1 MIFSNKMTLI
11 LVVWQLACLVR
22 SEHDASA
29 IPERSRRAQLK
40 IRMLERLAERG
51 LEAAER
57 ELAAEELLARLDAHT
72 TTEPPYLRLH
82 RYPPPQPLER
92 RSSLSPRLE
101 AAAMRL
107 ALDPPEAEVPPPF
120 VPVFSADDEQAEEAE
135 IEAIE
140 AIEVVQ
146 EERKA
151 AEEAGELEL
160 LRAYLQDE
168 VARDNQELASAGLL
182 KATPYASRQ
191 LRVQRSHRRKEK
203 KKKRDSKKKKREDK
217 KRNRKQDR
225 EYRRLLEREDVH
237 ITVEDGK
244 QFYDCCP
251 SKVVVKEIKVGKS
264 RDNYAMDIS
273 ASHQLFY
280 ERVCLEGYEGKKC
293 VFPSRTNFRSGVTT
307 RCHQQYSYT
316 QAIARPYESDGDY
329 KQDYIKIR
337 SGCSCQIS
345 VVQKKKRKRKR

>member
-11 LVVWQLACLVR
+11 LVVWQLASLVR
-22 SEHDASA
+22 SEHDVSA
-29 IPERSRRAQLK
+29 APERSRRAQLK

-57 ELAAEELLARLDAHT
+57 EEAAEELLARLDAHT
-72 TTEPPYLRLH
+72 TTEFPHFP
-82 RYPPPQPLER
+82 RYPRPQPLKHH
-92 RSSLSPRLE
+92 SSLSPRLE
-101 AAAMRL
+101 EAAKRL

-120 VPVFSADDEQAEEAE
+120 VPVFPSDDEEADE
-135 IEAIE
+135 AKVEAIE
-140 AIEVVQ
+140 A
-146 EERKA
+146 
-151 AEEAGELEL
+151 AEEARELERVRL
-160 LRAYLQDE
+160 YLQDE
-168 VARDNQELASAGLL
+168 VAHDRQVLASTGLL
-182 KATPYASRQ
+182 KAMPDATRQ
-191 LRVQRSHRRKEK
+191 RRVQRSHRRKEK
-203 KKKRDSKKKKREDK
+203 KKKRDSKKKKREGRK
-217 KRNRKQDR
+217 KQNRKLDQKFR
-225 EYRRLLEREDVH
+225 KRLETEDVP
-237 ITVEDGK
+237 ITMEDGE

-280 ERVCLEGYEGKKC
+280 ERVCLEGYEGQEC
-293 VFPSRTNFRSGVTT
+293 VFPPRTLRRGVTT

-345 VVQKKKRKRKR
+345 VTQKKKKRKRKR